1 MTREEQITHMK
12 KLVLKMNQ
20 YRDEYYNQN
29 APSIPDSAYD
39 RLFDELEVL
48 EKRTGII
55 LSGSPTQTVGYHP
68 VSELPKVK
76 HPIPLL
82 SLDKTKLTRDILDF
96 VQKGKGLT
104 NLALKMD
111 GLTVKLVYDGGEL
124 QQAST
129 RGDGEIGEDITHNI
143 PAFIN
148 VPLTV
153 PYKDRLVI
161 TGEAHIRIDDF
172 EKLRTSILDRNGEP
186 YKTPRN
192 LASGSVRTLNPAVC
206 KERCVS
212 FIPFNVLEGLDYEA
226 VIGDSRSAK
235 LSKLKDYGFGYCD
248 SYTIDKSATE
258 EQIETYI
265 ECLQTIAREK
275 MIPIDGIV
283 AVYDNISY
291 SKSCGRTGR
300 AYKDGLAFK
309 FEDDTFETVFR
320 SIEWTPTRSG
330 QLAPV
335 ALFDTIEI
343 DGCAVSRASLHNLT
357 FIKDLELQPG
367 CRILVSKR
375 NMIIPHIEDNLDRG
389 NSIYSFPGT
398 CPSCGAPT
406 RVHTRK
412 GDKGRIIET
421 LHCDNPDCETQWLR
435 QLIHFAGKKA
445 MDIKDLST
453 ATLSKFQEYGW
464 LDSFQDLYHLDM
476 HREEI
481 IRLEGFGVKSY
492 ENLWASIEA
501 SRHTTFERY
510 LVAMDIP
517 LVGRTISRSLGQ
529 QFHGSLDD
537 FEQAATGTYDFT
549 QLEDIGTI
557 INDNIHTWFSDMDNL
572 KLWKELQKEMTFE
585 ERTEETMNVEQSE
598 QNPFAGR
605 TIVATGK
612 LMNYTRDGI
621 QAKILSLGAKAGSS
635 VSKNTDYLICGD
647 KAGSKLAKAQ
657 SLGVRILS
665 EYEFLSMIDEA

>member
-12 KLVLKMNQ
+12 KLVLKLNQ

-29 APSIPDSAYD
+29 APSIPDSTYD

-104 NLALKMD
+104 NLTLKMD

-226 VIGDSRSAK
+226 VISNSRASK
-235 LSKLKDYGFGYCD
+235 LLKLKDYGFGYCD

-275 MIPIDGIV
+275 MIPIQKAV
-283 AVYDNISY
+283 AERVALIKTAWPSNLRMIRLKQSSVQSSGRLPGLDSLPQSHCLTPLKLMAARYPGQVSITLPLL
-291 SKSCGRTGR
+291 KIWSCG
-300 AYKDGLAFK
+300 Y
-309 FEDDTFETVFR
+309 
-320 SIEWTPTRSG
+320 
-330 QLAPV
+330 
-335 ALFDTIEI
+335 
-343 DGCAVSRASLHNLT
+343 
-357 FIKDLELQPG
+357 
-367 CRILVSKR
+367 
-375 NMIIPHIEDNLDRG
+375 
-389 NSIYSFPGT
+389 
-398 CPSCGAPT
+398 
-406 RVHTRK
+406 
-412 GDKGRIIET
+412 
-421 LHCDNPDCETQWLR
+421 
-435 QLIHFAGKKA
+435 
-445 MDIKDLST
+445 
-453 ATLSKFQEYGW
+453 
-464 LDSFQDLYHLDM
+464 
-476 HREEI
+476 
-481 IRLEGFGVKSY
+481 
-492 ENLWASIEA
+492 
-501 SRHTTFERY
+501 
-510 LVAMDIP
+510 
-517 LVGRTISRSLGQ
+517 
-529 QFHGSLDD
+529 
-537 FEQAATGTYDFT
+537 
-549 QLEDIGTI
+549 
-557 INDNIHTWFSDMDNL
+557 
-572 KLWKELQKEMTFE
+572 
-585 ERTEETMNVEQSE
+585 
-598 QNPFAGR
+598 
-605 TIVATGK
+605 
-612 LMNYTRDGI
+612 
-621 QAKILSLGAKAGSS
+621 
-635 VSKNTDYLICGD
+635 
-647 KAGSKLAKAQ
+647 
-657 SLGVRILS
+657 
-665 EYEFLSMIDEA
+665 